1 MITMTT
7 TEAKPYCS
15 INCPL
20 NRVLP
25 ITVEDCLQKH
35 WNGNLPSLNLKV
47 WKRGEIKHD
56 PVPVLDGDWPA
67 LQPLPLECPLN
78 SLTVDTSS

>member
-1 MITMTT
+1 MTT

-25 ITVEDCLQKH
+25 ITAEDCRQKH
-35 WNGNLPSLNLKV
+35 WNGNPPALNLKV
-47 WKRGEIKHD
+47 WKRGEIKND
-56 PVPVLDGDWPA
+56 RNQVVLDGEWSA
-67 LQPLPLECPLN
+67 LPSLPLECPLN
-78 SLTVDTSS
+78 SRSVDTSS